1 MSNAFPVSDKLTQ
14 NEIDELEGALN
25 EGKMGDTSLLQTL
38 LSKLPPG
45 ILPGSNQGDKLDQ
58 IQSNAAA
65 AQEQHQPVSPKDN
78 EEFTMYIKSIYKAIM
93 PAIEFHDSIM
103 KSISSAVERIPIL
116 PKIIE
121 QLEEQLSVFVFAII
135 APFIVPLIHQVK
147 NELQTGSYEII
158 ESSQKEQHVVFNDDY
173 SSNPTHSMLSKD
185 HFSNV
190 SLQFESPSRE
200 DSSVAHTC
208 TDSQRN
214 CWPYCRQNAPLGCA
228 TAYGGH

>member
-1 MSNAFPVSDKLTQ
+1 MTQ

-25 EGKMGDTSLLQTL
+25 EGKMGDTSLLQNL

-45 ILPGSNQGDKLDQ
+45 ILPGGNHGDKLDE

-65 AQEQHQPVSPKDN
+65 AQEQNEPVSPKDT
-78 EEFTMYIKSIYKAIM
+78 EEFTMYVKNIYRSIM

-121 QLEEQLSVFVFAII
+121 QLEEQLSVFVFSII
-135 APFIVPLIHQVK
+135 APFIVPLIHQIK

-158 ESSQKEQHVVFNDDY
+158 ESSQKEQHIVFNDDY

-190 SLQFESPSRE
+190 SL
-200 DSSVAHTC
+200 
-208 TDSQRN
+208 
-214 CWPYCRQNAPLGCA
+214 
-228 TAYGGH
+228 